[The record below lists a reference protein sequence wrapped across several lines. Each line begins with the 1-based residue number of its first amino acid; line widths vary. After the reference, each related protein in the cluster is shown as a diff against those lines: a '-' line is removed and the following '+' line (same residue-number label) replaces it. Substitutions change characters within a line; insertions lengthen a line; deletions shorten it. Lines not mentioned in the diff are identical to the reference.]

1 MGKTKEPSLNKDES
15 TTASKRLVE
24 IDHPEKISRD
34 TSADLNED
42 ESSVKEPAALNEDME
57 NITSK
62 KTTDEEDVDSE
73 ESADDELDEDQQRA
87 FEHILAQIESDGQAD
102 ADSVKETGEVPE
114 SDPADDFPAGLEKV
128 EKEVDADHDAGP
140 DDARHDELR
149 DDEPHPIP
157 YDIEEILAE
166 IASSDDASP
175 VPEASSDDSGLESP
189 AVEASDKN
197 MVDDDI
203 VAHQKTDSGLEHTD
217 RPQTA
222 APAGQNGV
230 SAEPDDRKLTIGPS
244 VDPRSAT
251 TPIPVRLNDRQKP
264 EPLRETGKPAVGRQ
278 KKAVLASVVAILLL
292 ALAGYFFG
300 IPQKMRASTPDTPHA
315 DTDDRDT
322 AVVVQSTLQVQ
333 KPVAVVHGPSDQ
345 SRLNTAAENLDRLR
359 SQIIEKQAEIGK
371 LRAYYQAGI
380 NAEIQGIADK
390 VGNAGKGK
398 IPFESAI
405 ADPSISLGLS
415 AIQRRDTYIK
425 KLETP
430 VSILARSS
438 EALLFFSRKAAL
450 LALMAGKTS
459 GIDIDGFIKQTD
471 EIRNMHGSELARLNI
486 DAVPASP
493 RTLASIWQ
501 DIEKRMPGT
510 AVKSDNEI
518 RVTDT
523 DNATIW
529 KNICDGD
536 FSQKHKLTKLSLE
549 AARCLTAW
557 KGKDLFLNALTDL
570 SPDAAR
576 HLSAWEGDW
585 LGLNGLSELSP
596 EAAVYLSRWNGRALS
611 LNGLSSLSPRVVA
624 ILSEWHGDQIELI
637 NVKQMAH
644 WQNPKT
650 RLFLSEDMKRKLNVT
665 GK

>member
-1 MGKTKEPSLNKDES
+1 
-15 TTASKRLVE
+15 
-24 IDHPEKISRD
+24 
-34 TSADLNED
+34 
-42 ESSVKEPAALNEDME
+42 
-57 NITSK
+57 
-62 KTTDEEDVDSE
+62 
-73 ESADDELDEDQQRA
+73 
-87 FEHILAQIESDGQAD
+87 
-102 ADSVKETGEVPE
+102 
-114 SDPADDFPAGLEKV
+114 
-128 EKEVDADHDAGP
+128 
-140 DDARHDELR
+140 
-149 DDEPHPIP
+149 
-157 YDIEEILAE
+157 
-166 IASSDDASP
+166 
-175 VPEASSDDSGLESP
+175 
-189 AVEASDKN
+189 
-197 MVDDDI
+197 
-203 VAHQKTDSGLEHTD
+203 
-217 RPQTA
+217 
-222 APAGQNGV
+222 
-230 SAEPDDRKLTIGPS
+230 
-244 VDPRSAT
+244 
-251 TPIPVRLNDRQKP
+251 
-264 EPLRETGKPAVGRQ
+264 
-278 KKAVLASVVAILLL
+278 
-292 ALAGYFFG
+292 
-300 IPQKMRASTPDTPHA
+300 MRASTPVTPHT
-315 DTDDRDT
+315 DTGGRDT

-430 VSILARSS
+430 VSILVKSS

-459 GIDIDGFIKQTD
+459 DIDIDGFIKQTD

-501 DIEKRMPGT
+501 DIETRMPRT

-536 FSQKHKLTKLSLE
+536 FSQKHRLTKLSLE

-585 LGLNGLSELSP
+585 LGLNGLTELSP
-596 EAAVYLSRWNGRALS
+596 EAAVHLSRWKGQGTLPERPFQPFTPGGGHPVRLAGGS
-611 LNGLSSLSPRVVA
+611 DRT
-624 ILSEWHGDQIELI
+624 DQCETDGPLG
-637 NVKQMAH
+637 KS
-644 WQNPKT
+644 QNPAVSF
-650 RLFLSEDMKRKLNVT
+650 RGSETQAQRHREIDRETIDDLLPITDVCYCSGVAGIATDRSGRYESGTVACDHGGHRFAQESDGPEKD
-665 GK
+665 GC